1 MLVGSKYIL
10 PRHDDAAQQ
19 SNTEIGRY
27 FDVHFQYKMMF
38 ESTYWTA
45 HSITNPQKKIVF
57 LQAEKR
63 KVMEISVFDL
73 NSRPPPQFWDWENEA
88 SNNWRGETK

>member
-38 ESTYWTA
+38 ELTY
-45 HSITNPQKKIVF
+45 
-57 LQAEKR
+57 
-63 KVMEISVFDL
+63 
-73 NSRPPPQFWDWENEA
+73 
-88 SNNWRGETK
+88 